1 MMMRRRERSGGS
13 VVSGN
18 GGRVKALSFFA
29 SAFLLTVLALQVVQA
44 ATVNVERVVPASV
57 APSTEFEVLL
67 RIKGEPPLVVGITE
81 TIPEGFSFVST
92 NCKHFNISGQKVA
105 FAAINATEIRYEVKA
120 PSSGEGTFSGSWI
133 DFLSEKEGDIAN
145 TTVIIKGTT
154 PTIASPS
161 PLPTAS
167 PTSMPT
173 STPTPTPQGFETL
186 FAIASVLLLSLFS
199 LGRGGKGGRRS
210 GGRSGREEGGR
221 AAGR

>member
-1 MMMRRRERSGGS
+1 MMRRRERSGGS

-18 GGRVKALSFFA
+18 GKIKAPSFA

-44 ATVNVERVVPASV
+44 ATVNVERVIPASV
-57 APSTEFEVLL
+57 APSAEFEVLL
-67 RIKGEPPLVVGITE
+67 RIEGEPPLVVGITE

-105 FAAINATEIRYEVKA
+105 FAAINATEIRYKVRA

-133 DFLSEKEGDIAN
+133 DFLSEREGNIAN
-145 TTVIIKGTT
+145 TTIIVEGIT

-167 PTSMPT
+167 PTPTPT

-199 LGRGGKGGRRS
+199 LGRGGKGGR
-210 GGRSGREEGGR
+210 SGR
-221 AAGR
+221 

>member
-13 VVSGN
+13 DVSGN
-18 GGRVKALSFFA
+18 GEIKALSFA
-29 SAFLLTVLALQVVQA
+29 SAFFLTVLALQVVQA

-57 APSTEFEVLL
+57 APSAEFEVLL
-67 RIKGEPPLVVGITE
+67 RIEGEPPLVVGITE

-105 FAAINATEIRYEVKA
+105 FAAINATEIKYKVKA

-133 DFLSEKEGDIAN
+133 DFLSEREGNIAN
-145 TTVIIKGTT
+145 TTVIVEGIT

-167 PTSMPT
+167 PTPTPT
-173 STPTPTPQGFETL
+173 STPTPTPPGFEAF

-199 LGRGGKGGRRS
+199 LGRSGKGRRRS

-221 AAGR
+221 AERR

>member
-1 MMMRRRERSGGS
+1 MMRRREKSGGS
-13 VVSGN
+13 NVSGN
-18 GGRVKALSFFA
+18 GGRVKALSFA

-57 APSTEFEVLL
+57 APSSEFEVLL
-67 RIKGEPPLVVGITE
+67 RIEGEPPLVVGIVE
-81 TIPEGFSFVST
+81 KIPEGFSFVST

-105 FAAINATEIRYEVKA
+105 FAAINATEIRYKVKA

-133 DFLSEKEGDIAN
+133 DFLSEKEGNIAN
-145 TTVIIKGTT
+145 TIVIVEGIT

-167 PTSMPT
+167 P
-173 STPTPTPQGFETL
+173 TPTPTPQGFETL

-199 LGRGGKGGRRS
+199 LGRGGKGRGRS

-221 AAGR
+221 AARR

>member
-1 MMMRRRERSGGS
+1 MMMRRREKSGGS

-18 GGRVKALSFFA
+18 GEIKALSFA
-29 SAFLLTVLALQVVQA
+29 SAFFLTVLALQVVQA

-57 APSTEFEVLL
+57 APSAEFEVLL
-67 RIKGEPPLVVGITE
+67 RIEGEPPLVVGITE

-105 FAAINATEIRYEVKA
+105 FAAINATEIRYKVKA

-133 DFLSEKEGDIAN
+133 DFLSEKKGNIAN
-145 TTVIIKGTT
+145 TTVIIEEIT

-161 PLPTAS
+161 PLPTTS
-167 PTSMPT
+167 PTPTPT
-173 STPTPTPQGFETL
+173 STLTPTPQGFEAL

-199 LGRGGKGGRRS
+199 LGRGGKGRRRS
-210 GGRSGREEGGR
+210 GGGSGREEGGK

>member
-1 MMMRRRERSGGS
+1 MMMRRREKSGGS

-18 GGRVKALSFFA
+18 SGRVKALSFA

-57 APSTEFEVLL
+57 APSSEFEVLL
-67 RIKGEPPLVVGITE
+67 RIEGEPPLVVGIVE
-81 TIPEGFSFVST
+81 KIPEGFSFVST

-105 FAAINATEIRYEVKA
+105 FAAINATEIRYKVKA

-133 DFLSEKEGDIAN
+133 DFLSEKEENMAN

-167 PTSMPT
+167 PTPTPT
-173 STPTPTPQGFETL
+173 STPTPTPQGFEAL

-199 LGRGGKGGRRS
+199 LGRGEKGRRRG
-210 GGRSGREEGGR
+210 GGRSRREEGGK
-221 AAGR
+221 AARR

>member
-1 MMMRRRERSGGS
+1 MMRRRERSGGS
-13 VVSGN
+13 VVSGK
-18 GGRVKALSFFA
+18 GEIKALSFA

-57 APSTEFEVLL
+57 APSAEFEVLL
-67 RIKGEPPLVVGITE
+67 RIEGEPPLVVGIVE

-105 FAAINATEIRYEVKA
+105 FAAINVTEIRYKVKA

-133 DFLSEKEGDIAN
+133 DFLSEKEGNIAN
-145 TTVIIKGTT
+145 TTVIIKGIT

-167 PTSMPT
+167 PTPTPT
-173 STPTPTPQGFETL
+173 STPTPTPQGFEAF

-199 LGRGGKGGRRS
+199 LGRGGKGRRRG
-210 GGRSGREEGGR
+210 GGRSGREEGGK

>member
-1 MMMRRRERSGGS
+1 MMMRRREKSGGCD
-13 VVSGN
+13 VSGN
-18 GGRVKALSFFA
+18 GKIKALSFA

-57 APSTEFEVLL
+57 APSSEFEVLL
-67 RIKGEPPLVVGITE
+67 RIEGEPPLVVGIVE
-81 TIPEGFSFVST
+81 KIPEGFSFVST

-105 FAAINATEIRYEVKA
+105 FAAINATEIRYKVKA
-120 PSSGEGTFSGSWI
+120 FSSGEGTFSGSWI
-133 DFLSEKEGDIAN
+133 DFLSEREGNMAN

-167 PTSMPT
+167 PTPTPT
-173 STPTPTPQGFETL
+173 STPTPTPQGFEAF

-199 LGRGGKGGRRS
+199 LGRGGKGGRS
-210 GGRSGREEGGR
+210 GKEEGGK

>member
-18 GGRVKALSFFA
+18 SGRVKALSFV
-29 SAFLLTVLALQVVQA
+29 SAFFLTVLALQVVQA
-44 ATVNVERVVPASV
+44 ATVNVERVVPSSV
-57 APSTEFEVLL
+57 APSSEFEVLL
-67 RIKGEPPLVVGITE
+67 RIEGEPPLVVGITE

-105 FAAINATEIRYEVKA
+105 FAAINATEIRYKVRA

-133 DFLSEKEGDIAN
+133 DFLSEKEGNIAN

-167 PTSMPT
+167 PTPTPT
-173 STPTPTPQGFETL
+173 STPTPTPPGFEAF

-199 LGRGGKGGRRS
+199 LGRGGKGGR
-210 GGRSGREEGGR
+210 SGREEGGK

>member
-1 MMMRRRERSGGS
+1 MRRRRERSGGS

-18 GGRVKALSFFA
+18 GERVKVLSFT

-57 APSTEFEVLL
+57 APSSEFEVLL
-67 RIKGEPPLVVGITE
+67 RIEGEPPLVVGIVE
-81 TIPEGFSFVST
+81 KIPEGFSFVST

-105 FAAINATEIRYEVKA
+105 FAAINATEIRYKVRA

-133 DFLSEKEGDIAN
+133 DFLSEKEGNIAN
-145 TTVIIKGTT
+145 ITVIIKGIT

-167 PTSMPT
+167 P
-173 STPTPTPQGFETL
+173 TPTPTPQGFETL

-199 LGRGGKGGRRS
+199 LGRGGKGRRRSGRRS
-210 GGRSGREEGGR
+210 
-221 AAGR
+221 

>member
-1 MMMRRRERSGGS
+1 MMRRRERSEGS

-18 GGRVKALSFFA
+18 GKRVKALSFA

-57 APSTEFEVLL
+57 APSAEFEVLL
-67 RIKGEPPLVVGITE
+67 RIEGEPPLVVGITE

-105 FAAINATEIRYEVKA
+105 FAAINATEIKYKVKA

-133 DFLSEKEGDIAN
+133 DFLSEKEGNIAN
-145 TTVIIKGTT
+145 TTVIIKGITT
-154 PTIASPS
+154 TIASPS

-167 PTSMPT
+167 P
-173 STPTPTPQGFETL
+173 TPTPTPQGFETL

-210 GGRSGREEGGR
+210 GGRSGREKGGR
-221 AAGR
+221 AEGR